1 MARIKPE
8 DRAMPDIP
16 ACELRALLAR
26 LLASSRD
33 PETRAAAIASFQQL
47 HAELRRWHE
56 GLVAVLRAYPG
67 CTQSGAPRDYDLF
80 RDRLAACRDA
90 LGEGAD
96 AGPYLQRRPRVMDAI
111 QTCEAS
117 SALALAELRAT
128 PPPRAWP
135 CRN

>member
-80 RDRLAACRDA
+80 LDRLAACRDA
-90 LGEGAD
+90 LGEGDGSCDGHATLLQNARNTAD
-96 AGPYLQRRPRVMDAI
+96 FFWQ
-111 QTCEAS
+111 
-117 SALALAELRAT
+117 LAAD
-128 PPPRAWP
+128 
-135 CRN
+135 